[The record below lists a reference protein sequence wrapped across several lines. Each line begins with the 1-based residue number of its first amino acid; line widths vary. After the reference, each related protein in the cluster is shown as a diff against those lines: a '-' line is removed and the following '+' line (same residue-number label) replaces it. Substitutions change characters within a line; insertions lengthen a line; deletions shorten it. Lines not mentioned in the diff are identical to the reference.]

1 MHDCVW
7 LCIRPPKNAS
17 HKLQHENLTVKSPP
31 VLGSE
36 QELCVVTTAEAG
48 ANLGER
54 RTVRKI
60 HCPWNTVSAAA
71 FPGNTQ
77 YITRPHWR
85 GSNSTKNCRL
95 IRMSG
100 KYRGHFHNILRKCPL
115 AHTERSIKTLLQTS
129 TQYLYLKLR
138 HLSTKIFIDGRLQ
151 KSSPKKRLMG

>member
-1 MHDCVW
+1 MQAEAEQCTENW
-7 LCIRPPKNAS
+7 FAKISCLCMIVFGCAS
-17 HKLQHENLTVKSPP
+17 VPQTLQHENLTVKSPP

-36 QELCVVTTAEAG
+36 QELWVVTTAEAG

-95 IRMSG
+95 IKLSV
-100 KYRGHFHNILRKCPL
+100 KFRGYFHYVLRKCPL
-115 AHTERSIKTLLQTS
+115 ANTERSIKTLLRT
-129 TQYLYLKLR
+129 
-138 HLSTKIFIDGRLQ
+138 
-151 KSSPKKRLMG
+151 